1 MSMLHVSCDNS
12 WSDVSKVQ
20 PQKVAYKEL
29 ISCVRE
35 AIIELVKVLAS
46 Q

>member
-1 MSMLHVSCDNS
+1 MLAKCIH
-12 WSDVSKVQ
+12 KKK
-20 PQKVAYKEL
+20 QKKAYKEL